1 MNYQNF
7 GVFKHPKYLLWLNIR
22 PSLLNTFYI
31 WHFYRHTPS
40 SATEPTQTDVSENNI
55 MEELNVSQWL
65 VFKKPEEDGPLVR
78 GGHADALVVHATN
91 AVKNGMLTN

>member
-1 MNYQNF
+1 M
-7 GVFKHPKYLLWLNIR
+7 LSRDI
-22 PSLLNTFYI
+22 
-31 WHFYRHTPS
+31 TPS
-40 SATEPTQTDVSENNI
+40 TTEPPLQTDISEVNI

-91 AVKNGMLTN
+91 AVKNGKHLKLKLKIKKF

>member
-1 MNYQNF
+1 
-7 GVFKHPKYLLWLNIR
+7 
-22 PSLLNTFYI
+22 
-31 WHFYRHTPS
+31 
-40 SATEPTQTDVSENNI
+40 

-91 AVKNGMLTN
+91 AVKNGINV

>member
-1 MNYQNF
+1 MLSRDITSGTAEQ
-7 GVFKHPKYLLWLNIR
+7 
-22 PSLLNTFYI
+22 SL
-31 WHFYRHTPS
+31 HTDS
-40 SATEPTQTDVSENNI
+40 NEVNI

-91 AVKNGMLTN
+91 AVKNG

>member
-1 MNYQNF
+1 MLSRDIT
-7 GVFKHPKYLLWLNIR
+7 PSTTE
-22 PSLLNTFYI
+22 PSLLTD
-31 WHFYRHTPS
+31 S
-40 SATEPTQTDVSENNI
+40 SEVNI

-91 AVKNGMLTN
+91 AVKNG

>member
-1 MNYQNF
+1 
-7 GVFKHPKYLLWLNIR
+7 
-22 PSLLNTFYI
+22 
-31 WHFYRHTPS
+31 
-40 SATEPTQTDVSENNI
+40 

-91 AVKNGMLTN
+91 AVKNGMYYE

>member
-1 MNYQNF
+1 
-7 GVFKHPKYLLWLNIR
+7 LLSRDITPSTTE
-22 PSLLNTFYI
+22 PSLLTD
-31 WHFYRHTPS
+31 S
-40 SATEPTQTDVSENNI
+40 SEVNI

-91 AVKNGMLTN
+91 AVKNG

>member
-1 MNYQNF
+1 MF
-7 GVFKHPKYLLWLNIR
+7 SRDI
-22 PSLLNTFYI
+22 
-31 WHFYRHTPS
+31 TPS
-40 SATEPTQTDVSENNI
+40 TTEQSLHTDCSEVNI

-91 AVKNGMLTN
+91 AVKNG

>member
-1 MNYQNF
+1 
-7 GVFKHPKYLLWLNIR
+7 
-22 PSLLNTFYI
+22 
-31 WHFYRHTPS
+31 
-40 SATEPTQTDVSENNI
+40 

-91 AVKNGMLTN
+91 AVKNGMHYELYQICVCVCLCMYILINLYYFRFYVPRSIFNNI